1 MKKQLTF
8 ISILMVIIIAAL
20 TLSGLQ
26 LFGKG
31 KVKPSEWFKKADTP
45 QLEQPAPETA
55 SYVSSALF
63 AENNSDNLQTYT
75 KNWSSNFGIPQYKKW
90 YNSAASTVQR
100 WDYTL
105 KGTFTCTKANCTDN
119 NVNYVPCIRLEL
131 EDYDDDDMP
140 YISESLYFY
149 IQSSTVQVKYYSSGN
164 STSEIGSSSISGLYH
179 THSQAAALNS
189 FSLSITESNLI
200 VNIYSGSSEN
210 IISTASFGKSS
221 QAYQKYL
228 SFLNNSPILRFG
240 FENSQLEKQ
249 FSVKVIETIILDS
262 RVPVS
267 LPENPTKEGHTFAG
281 WYYGTQAEHGSSCR
295 VYDGAPIYEDTA
307 LHAHFNINRY
317 TVTYDVAGG
326 TPIESEVLNW
336 NTVASAPT
344 PIRIGYNFKGW
355 ALADGSIYNNS
366 PIKQN
371 TTLTAKWE
379 IKIFTVTFY
388 VDNDNGEETYATLKV
403 PYGSTLAEAME
414 QAEIIS
420 YKAMTTEGV
429 RLSKQNT
436 TITEN
441 TQVLV
446 EELTGWEKYGDFVG
460 RNKWFTWVIVGV
472 IGALALT
479 AAISITVAVKRK

>member
-1 MKKQLTF
+1 MGSMKKQLTF

-20 TLSGLQ
+20 TLGGLQ
-26 LFGKG
+26 LFGRG
-31 KVKPSEWFKKADTP
+31 KAKPSEWFGKEKKT
-45 QLEQPAPETA
+45 QSEQTSPETK
-55 SYVSSALF
+55 VSATSGALL
-63 AENNSDNLQTYT
+63 ATSDSDLLKTYT
-75 KNWSSNFGIPQYKKW
+75 NTGKSFFTANFNTWYKT
-90 YNSAASTVQR
+90 AAPGLQH
-100 WDYTL
+100 WDYT
-105 KGTFTCTKANCTDN
+105 
-119 NVNYVPCIRLEL
+119 
-131 EDYDDDDMP
+131 
-140 YISESLYFY
+140 
-149 IQSSTVQVKYYSSGN
+149 VK
-164 STSEIGSSSISGLYH
+164 SSIECTNTSCTMSNQNIIFSFKLYVEDEDEFAYTYVGIDPNLSMGIKYNSQQITEVPACKFTH
-179 THSQAAALNS
+179 THSSSTKIDNVIMNITDS
-189 FSLSITESNLI
+189 KFTLSVENILTHSTDIIYTCSKGSSVYTKFHNLLLAGGYWRLTYTSGGTGAKTINPGKYAITETM
-200 VNIYSGSSEN
+200 V
-210 IISTASFGKSS
+210 
-221 QAYQKYL
+221 
-228 SFLNNSPILRFG
+228 
-240 FENSQLEKQ
+240 
-249 FSVKVIETIILDS
+249 LDS
-262 RVPVS
+262 RVPAS
-267 LPENPTKEGHTFAG
+267 LPADPTKEGHTFAG
-281 WYYGTQAEHGSSCR
+281 WYYGSECSGSCQA
-295 VYDGAPIYEDTA
+295 YDGAPIYEDTA

-371 TTLTAKWE
+371 TTLTARWE

-388 VDNDNGEETYATLKV
+388 VDGDNGEEAYATLEV

-414 QAEIIS
+414 EAEISS

>member
-1 MKKQLTF
+1 
-8 ISILMVIIIAAL
+8 MVIIIAAL
-20 TLSGLQ
+20 TLGGLQ
-26 LFGKG
+26 LFGRG
-31 KVKPSEWFKKADTP
+31 KAKPSEWFGKEEKT
-45 QLEQPAPETA
+45 QSEQTSPETA
-55 SYVSSALF
+55 SYVSSALLSTNDNNLKTYSQNWTYNF
-63 AENNSDNLQTYT
+63 ATPKYQT
-75 KNWSSNFGIPQYKKW
+75 W
-90 YNSAASTVQR
+90 YNSAASTVKR
-100 WDYTL
+100 WDYSV
-105 KGTFTCTKANCTDN
+105 KGTFTCKKSDCTDS
-119 NVNYVPCIRLEL
+119 NVNYAPCIRLEL
-131 EDYDDDDMP
+131 EDYDDEDMP
-140 YISESLYFY
+140 YTSESLSFD
-149 IQSSTVQVKYYSSGN
+149 INGSSVKVRYYSVGN
-164 STSEIGSSSISGLYH
+164 STHEIGSAAITGINH
-179 THSQAAALNS
+179 THSQSAALND
-189 FSLSITESNLI
+189 FSLSITESSLI
-200 VNIYSGSSEN
+200 IKIYSGSSDTV
-210 IISTASFGKSS
+210 ISSASFNKSS
-221 QAYQKYL
+221 EPYQKYL
-228 SFLNNSPILRFG
+228 SLLKSYSPKLRFG
-240 FENSQLEKQ
+240 FESAVTEKQ
-249 FSVKVIETIILDS
+249 FTMKVTETMVLDS
-262 RVPVS
+262 RTPVS
-267 LPENPTKEGHTFAG
+267 LPADPTKEGHTFAG

-371 TTLTAKWE
+371 TTLTARWE

-388 VDNDNGEETYATLKV
+388 VDGDNGEEAYATLEV

-414 QAEIIS
+414 EAEIIS
-420 YKAMTTEGV
+420 YKAMDISGLRV
-429 RLSKQNT
+429 SKQSV
-436 TITEN
+436 ITEN

-446 EELTGWEKYGDFVG
+446 EELTSWEKYGDFVG